1 VKNDPIVAEV
11 RKLRQEYFAQFDY
24 DLNAMFEDLRRKTEQ
39 SKREGRRVAAP
50 PARRSHAGHSSRK
63 KTG

>member
-1 VKNDPIVAEV
+1 MKNDPIVAEV

-24 DLNAMFEDLRRKTEQ
+24 DLKAMFEDLRRKTEQ

-50 PARRSHAGHSSRK
+50 PPRRSTNKKAG
-63 KTG
+63 